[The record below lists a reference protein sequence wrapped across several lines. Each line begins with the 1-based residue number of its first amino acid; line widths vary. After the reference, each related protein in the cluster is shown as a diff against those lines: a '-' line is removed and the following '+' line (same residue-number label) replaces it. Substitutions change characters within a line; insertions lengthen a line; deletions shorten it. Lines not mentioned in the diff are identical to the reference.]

1 MALNIQF
8 ISHPSPGVIQILAA
22 RMGAAAK
29 GELADI
35 NADAVGLV
43 QGKLVDMIAAAD
55 VAEKTAAVRVFDLK
69 GNCPQHLTMIG
80 IFGDVA
86 AVKASLDAVGQAE
99 GLG

>member
-8 ISHPSPGVIQILAA
+8 ISHPSPGVIQILAS
-22 RMGAAAK
+22 RMGGAAK
-29 GELADI
+29 GQLADI
-35 NADAVGLV
+35 EADAVGLI

-55 VAEKTAAVRVFDLK
+55 IAEKTAAVRVFDLK
-69 GNCPQHLTMIG
+69 GSCPQHLTMIG

-86 AVKASLDAVGQAE
+86 AVKASLDAVAQAE